1 MKIIKYHLKSVINDG
16 TETVPILTEKEG
28 YECTMPYS
36 ESNMEIAQS
45 EAYGKITVEDDGQ
58 PEPSPVVSI
67 EDRVLTLEQ
76 QLANMES
83 AYAEGVQE
91 A

>member
-1 MKIIKYHLKSVINDG
+1 MKTIKYNLKIKTNIGSE
-16 TETVPILTEKEG
+16 ETPEIIDAKG
-28 YECTMPYS
+28 PECTMTYS
-36 ESNMEIAQS
+36 ESNMEIAQA
-45 EAYGKITVEDDGQ
+45 EAYGEITVEDDGQ
-58 PEPSPVVSI
+58 PEPSPGVSI

-76 QLANMES
+76 QIAGMES